1 MTQKPWS
8 ASRSVPQKAKFFLV
22 SQEFNQIDPNLGG
35 TADKY
40 HISISEIDYA
50 ISSVGLDYV
59 INALLFRN
67 YITMVNRV
75 KS

>member
-1 MTQKPWS
+1 MSK
-8 ASRSVPQKAKFFLV
+8 
-22 SQEFNQIDPNLGG
+22 EFNQIDPNLGD

-40 HISISEIDYA
+40 HISISEIDHA
-50 ISSVGLDYV
+50 ISSVGFEYV

>member
-1 MTQKPWS
+1 MSK
-8 ASRSVPQKAKFFLV
+8 
-22 SQEFNQIDPNLGG
+22 EFNQIDPNLGG

-40 HISISEIDYA
+40 HISISEIDHA
-50 ISSVGLDYV
+50 ISSVGFEYV